1 MRIFFLLL
9 KNFVMFFLVASF
21 TGCTQMVTTP
31 IAVTGAVAEAGI
43 HMVGAAGGAVVDTV
57 TGGGDDEAD

>member
-31 IAVTGAVAEAGI
+31 NAVTSAVAEAGI